1 MGPVK
6 ILVVEDERA
15 IADFLDRGL
24 AAEGYAVE
32 CVYDGIEGE
41 RRAVSGGVDL
51 VILDVMLP
59 GRDGLAVLEAIRHAV
74 PGLPVILLTARGE
87 VEDKVAGL
95 DGGATDYVTK
105 PFSFEELASR
115 IRAHLRQPRQDS
127 STVLELDDLRV
138 DLLAREVTREGRR
151 VHLSTREF
159 DLLVYFVRHA
169 GQVLSREQLLNAV
182 WGYTYDP
189 GTNVAG
195 VYVGYLRKK
204 LAEVGSAQSLETVRG
219 AGYKLTAPR

>member
-1 MGPVK
+1 MR

-15 IADFLDRGL
+15 IADFLERGL
-24 AAEGYAVE
+24 KAEGYAVE
-32 CVYDGIEGE
+32 CVYDGIEGQQ
-41 RRAVSGGVDL
+41 RALAGDVDL

-59 GRDGLAVLEAIRHAV
+59 GRDGLTVLEKIREAA
-74 PGLPVILLTARGE
+74 PALPVILLTARGE

-95 DGGATDYVTK
+95 DRGATDYVTK
-105 PFSFEELASR
+105 PFSFEELVSR
-115 IRAHLRQPRQDS
+115 VRAHLRLPRQDS
-127 STVLELDDLRV
+127 STVLELGDLRV
-138 DLLAREVTREGRR
+138 DLLAREVTQDGRS

-169 GQVLSREQLLNAV
+169 GQVVSREQLLNAV
-182 WGYTYDP
+182 WGYSYDP

-204 LAEVGSAQSLETVRG
+204 LTELGTAQTLKTVRG
-219 AGYKLTAPR
+219 AGYKLTASG